1 MGLLTRVNYDLVN
14 RYPSSPG
21 HKNVRM
27 YGVVVPAAVAVL
39 VVAAMTVIVAVIQV
53 IEWIVEHM
61 TFEHLDLNLQRPTG
75 TGPRSK
81 YRS

>member
-1 MGLLTRVNYDLVN
+1 
-14 RYPSSPG
+14 
-21 HKNVRM
+21 M
-27 YGVVVPAAVAVL
+27 YGVYVVVPAAVALLVVAVA

-61 TFEHLDLNLQRPTG
+61 TFEHLDLNLKRPTG